1 MKSTTLLWLSC
12 QLLLGLMLL
21 FFISQ
26 IAAVEQFSQSQCQ
39 QLNVELTD
47 LRAQQRSGLPLALS
61 ERIKANEQ
69 QLTQQLH
76 FHCASPTAE
85 SPAQA
90 KASQRR
96 PQASRSHN
104 NRLPQRR
111 IRQTA
116 AVAAQPARQLT
127 FSSIVSKAK
136 YQGKQLQAWLDY
148 YREPGFC
155 FGVRLT
161 HLMVICA
168 ELRQQAQLEFEQLW
182 QQRPLTTLSD
192 Q

>member
-1 MKSTTLLWLSC
+1 MKSTTLLWLCC
-12 QLLLGLMLL
+12 QIVLGLMLL

-47 LRAQQRSGLPLALS
+47 LRAQQRSGLALQLS

-76 FHCASPTAE
+76 YHCAKPTAE
-85 SPAQA
+85 SATLATAGQRQGQA
-90 KASQRR
+90 DATRG
-96 PQASRSHN
+96 
-104 NRLPQRR
+104 NRLAQRR
-111 IRQTA
+111 IRQATA
-116 AVAAQPARQLT
+116 TATQPARQLT

-148 YREPGFC
+148 YREPSFC

-168 ELRQQAQLEFEQLW
+168 ELRQRAQLEFEQLW
-182 QQRPLTTLSD
+182 QQQSSGTLSD

>member
-1 MKSTTLLWLSC
+1 MKSTTLLWLGC
-12 QLLLGLMLL
+12 QIVLGLMLL

-47 LRAQQRSGLPLALS
+47 LRAQQRSGLALQLS

-85 SPAQA
+85 SAALA
-90 KASQRR
+90 KAGQRQG
-96 PQASRSHN
+96 QADGSRGH
-104 NRLPQRR
+104 RLAQRR
-111 IRQTA
+111 IRQATA
-116 AVAAQPARQLT
+116 TATQPARQLT

-161 HLMVICA
+161 HVMVICA

-182 QQRPLTTLSD
+182 QQRSSSTLSD

>member
-1 MKSTTLLWLSC
+1 MKSTTLLWLGC
-12 QLLLGLMLL
+12 QIVLGLMLL

-47 LRAQQRSGLPLALS
+47 LRAQQRSGLALQLS

-85 SPAQA
+85 SATLA
-90 KASQRR
+90 KAGQRQG
-96 PQASRSHN
+96 QADGSRG
-104 NRLPQRR
+104 NRLAQRR
-111 IRQTA
+111 IRQATA
-116 AVAAQPARQLT
+116 TATQPARQLT

-136 YQGKQLQAWLDY
+136 YQGKQLQAWLDF

-182 QQRPLTTLSD
+182 QQQSPGTLSD

>member
-1 MKSTTLLWLSC
+1 MKSTTLLWLGC
-12 QLLLGLMLL
+12 QIVLGLMLL

-47 LRAQQRSGLPLALS
+47 LRAQQRSGLALQLS

-76 FHCASPTAE
+76 FHCANPSAE
-85 SPAQA
+85 SATLS
-90 KASQRR
+90 KASKRQ
-96 PQASRSHN
+96 PHASGSHS
-104 NRLPQRR
+104 NRLAQRR
-111 IRQTA
+111 IRQANAT
-116 AVAAQPARQLT
+116 AAQPARQLT

-148 YREPGFC
+148 YREPSFC
-155 FGVRLT
+155 FGVKLT
-161 HLMVICA
+161 HLMVICV

-182 QQRPLTTLSD
+182 QQQASGALSD